1 MKLLIVAIAPGLALL
16 LFFYLKDKYEKEPLK
31 LLIKLFLLGSLVIFP
46 TGFVETFLRNIGLDT
61 DSPNLL
67 SKFLAIFIGIA
78 LVEEMF
84 KFIILIFFAYRDVN
98 FNEPYD
104 GIMYSVTVSLGFAT
118 LENILYV
125 LKGGL
130 SVGILRAFS
139 AVPGHAIFAVFMGYY
154 LGKAKFVKMK
164 SQNKNRVT
172 KYIFLSIFTA
182 TFVHA
187 LYDFLLLSKI
197 TLFILSVIPLLIICA
212 FLTLKAM
219 KIQSQASP
227 FKNL

>member
-31 LLIKLFLLGSLVIFP
+31 LLIKLFILGALILFP
-46 TGFVETFLRNIGLDT
+46 TAFIEIYLKNLGLDT
-61 DSPNLL
+61 GSSNLL
-67 SKFLAIFIGIA
+67 SKFVSVFFGIA
-78 LVEEMF
+78 LVEEFF
-84 KFIILIFFAYRDVN
+84 KFIILIFFAYRNVN

-130 SVGILRAFS
+130 GVGILRAFS

-154 LGKAKFVKMK
+154 LGNAKFVKMK
-164 SQNKNRVT
+164 SQHKYKVF
-172 KYIFLSIFTA
+172 KYIFLSIFSA
-182 TFVHA
+182 TFIHA
-187 LYDFLLLSKI
+187 LYDFLLLSRI

-219 KIQSQASP
+219 KLQSQASP
-227 FKNL
+227 FKNM